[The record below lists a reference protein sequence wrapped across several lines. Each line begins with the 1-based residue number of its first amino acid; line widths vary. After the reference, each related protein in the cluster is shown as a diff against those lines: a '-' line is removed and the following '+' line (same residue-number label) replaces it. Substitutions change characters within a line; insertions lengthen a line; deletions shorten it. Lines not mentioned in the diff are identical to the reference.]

1 MAVYVT
7 SDAHGHLRALDR
19 ALELASPRAGDLV
32 VIMGDMVDRGP
43 DPVGVLRLVRDL
55 PGAAVL
61 MGNHE
66 RMMLSALAS
75 GDEREVFSWE
85 LNGGSTTARGLDGIA
100 ASECS
105 DLLDWLGSLP
115 AFAVVET
122 IDARRAPAP
131 APRSFLLVHAGID
144 AAAACA
150 HLADRGVAPGAAGG
164 FAAATDEDLHAMMA
178 AQDPEDLLWIRAGFW
193 STPTGLVGA
202 DGSGPVVIAGHT
214 PSALL
219 GRYATLMSGRGV
231 DERDRGCV
239 VEVGASQDT
248 GGVADR
254 VCIDCSAAMGAPFGR
269 VGIMRLE
276 DRRTW
281 YADILEGE

>member
-1 MAVYVT
+1 MAVFVT

-19 ALELASPRAGDLV
+19 ALELASPGAGDLV

-43 DPVGVLRLVRDL
+43 DPVGVLRLARDL
-55 PGAAVL
+55 PGATVL

-66 RMMLSALAS
+66 QMMLSALAS
-75 GDEREVFSWE
+75 GDAREVFSWE
-85 LNGGSTTARGLDGIA
+85 LNGGASTARGLDGIDTA
-100 ASECS
+100 ECS

-115 AFAVVET
+115 TFAVVET
-122 IDARRAPAP
+122 VDTRRAPA
-131 APRSFLLVHAGID
+131 AEPRAFLLAHAGID
-144 AAAACA
+144 AASARA
-150 HLADRGVAPGAAGG
+150 HLAGQGVVPGAAGG
-164 FAAATDEDLHAMMA
+164 YADASSEALHAMMA

-202 DGSGPVVIAGHT
+202 DGSGPVVVAGHT

-219 GRYATLMSGRGV
+219 GRYATLMSGRGL
-231 DERDRGCV
+231 DEHDRGCV

-281 YADILEGE
+281 YADIAEGE